1 MSKNIFKKTVLI
13 AAILFLAS
21 CNDDDESEIINEQ
34 EEFSRVVITVTNEGD
49 QSSEQY
55 TFEVEGHDHEGESES
70 TEDTEDTHEDHL
82 EVELATNSSYLFA
95 IRFYNDEDPNNPE
108 DVTLQII
115 NEADDHHVF
124 YELIDGANIT
134 IESGTGDTMDSNSNP
149 LNLITRWTTTDAGVA
164 DVIAYLIHEPSVK
177 TGDTR
182 DDFGGATDVEI
193 EFEAHVE

>member
-13 AAILFLAS
+13 AAILFLAA
-21 CNDDDESEIINEQ
+21 CKKDDPKIINEE

-70 TEDTEDTHEDHL
+70 TEDTHEDHL
-82 EVELATNSSYLFA
+82 EVELAPNSSYLFE
-95 IRFYNDEDPNNPE
+95 IRFYNDEDPNNIE
-108 DVTLQII
+108 DVTQEII

-149 LNLITRWTTTDAGVA
+149 LNLITRWTTTDAGEA
-164 DVIAYLIHEPSVK
+164 DVITYLIHEPSAK

-182 DDFGGATDVEI
+182 DEFGGATDVEL